1 MKTKPKGIHAN
12 TRGGLRP
19 LKKGEEVVY
28 GGAGFHIVKKKEAKT
43 AKSKPRILQN
53 RTPPRPKRRKK

>member
-1 MKTKPKGIHAN
+1 MPKGIHAN

-28 GGAGFHIVKKKEAKT
+28 GGAGFHIVKKK
-43 AKSKPRILQN
+43 QG
-53 RTPPRPKRRKK
+53 KRRGNV